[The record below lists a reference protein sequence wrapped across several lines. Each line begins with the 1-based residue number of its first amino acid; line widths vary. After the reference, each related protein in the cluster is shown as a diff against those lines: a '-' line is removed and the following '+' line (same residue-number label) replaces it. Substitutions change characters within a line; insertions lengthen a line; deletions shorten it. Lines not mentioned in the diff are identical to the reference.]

1 MYEMLVGLNIKDSEV
16 YTQYRAAMK
25 PLLESYGGGF
35 RYDFEIQKTLK
46 SSSDKPI
53 NRVFTI
59 YFKDKEARE
68 QFFANPKYL
77 EIKKEFFEKSVQD
90 TTIISEYYTGKV

>member
-16 YTQYRAAMK
+16 YAQYRAAMM
-25 PLLESYGGGF
+25 PLLETYGGGF

-53 NRVFTI
+53 NRVFAI
-59 YFKDKEARE
+59 YFRDLDAKE
-68 QFFANPKYL
+68 QFFANPQYL
-77 EIKKEFFEKSVQD
+77 EIKKKFFEPSVQD
-90 TTIISEYYTGKV
+90 RTLIAEYSRP